1 MNHHFSDKRQAFYRS
16 VKCYSSIDARQLK
29 EIVAE
34 RRISVRA
41 RAAALRVLTCIASLE
56 ITQGRPYAERR
67 RLVRKHHNI

>member
-16 VKCYSSIDARQLK
+16 VKGYSSIDARQLK

-34 RRISVRA
+34 RRIPIRA
-41 RAAALRVLTCIASLE
+41 RAAPLRVLTCTAPLE
-56 ITQGRPYAERR
+56 VTQGRPYAERR